1 MPDNN
6 LTNNIQHVRDGE
18 PVNSAVTSRATQ
30 QLQAAVRYLKDRLDA
45 AELGE
50 TLIKHDVTLA
60 PDVLVGSPVY
70 YRQNTQ
76 RYEAALADIEF
87 DAELGTLVAK
97 ESCNWVG
104 IVVSK
109 QNSTLGDIMLAGAKQ
124 VSLVNAVSGAV
135 LPGRY
140 FLSSTNPGKLT
151 REKPAI
157 AISVLV
163 VAGDGTVFIDRQRYD
178 FLEDHV
184 HYQFELDWRPAGE
197 IGQYFVADIENKVTV
212 EILNPDTSQSGWLPA
227 DHPIFNGT
235 APVGAAYG
243 YNMSQDAAVSRVW
256 PPVPLDSVSLTRFVG
271 DRVLDTFDGVGTTKV
286 LSMSELIVPRI
297 GNSSLI
303 KVTND
308 GIWWMLDRAG
318 YTPWPLTYHNLSLAD
333 SDSINYD
340 LEPNMV
346 LSFSKMSTLTDR
358 TVVTS
363 LIAPVGSAI
372 SVENCDGEPAS
383 TGALKVD
390 IDLDQL
396 IASDV
401 TDVAGHLV
409 FKELSV
415 ENQLVRGPVCEG
427 LIAGANIVLS
437 STHQDGSLHQGT
449 ITIDALSSLSSLE
462 LFPSIIRLSDLEED
476 FYQETPHVFFP
487 SNRASYVTLVF
498 AIPAVGIPSS
508 PRMQLRLVLLGRS
521 NGTIPNLPVKYRR
534 IARPS
539 IPTSLPLPAADTN
552 LTFNSSRVLTADQYA
567 ETTSAQFV
575 VAAGDTVLVRV
586 SRAASDGY
594 GGHIGMLRASA
605 IISQAS

>member
-1 MPDNN
+1 VPDNN

-104 IVVSK
+104 VVVSK

-124 VSLVNAVSGAV
+124 VSLSNAVSGAV

-197 IGQYFVADIENKVTV
+197 VGQYFIADVENESTV
-212 EILNPDTSQSGWLPA
+212 EIVNPDASLSGWLPA
-227 DHPIFNGT
+227 DHPVFNSS
-235 APVGAAYG
+235 APANAVFG
-243 YNMSQDAAVSRVW
+243 YNLSQDPAVSRVW
-256 PPVPLDSVSLTRFVG
+256 PPVPLDSVSLTRFSG
-271 DRVLDTFDGVGTTKV
+271 DRLLEIFAPSGNARGAV
-286 LSMSELIVPRI
+286 LSEVIIPRL

-303 KVTND
+303 SVTND
-308 GIWWMLDRAG
+308 GIWWMNNQAG
-318 YTPWPLTYHNLSLAD
+318 YTPWPVTYHNLSIND
-333 SDSINYD
+333 SDSIDYAV
-340 LEPNMV
+340 EPNMV

-363 LIAPVGSAI
+363 LIAPAGSAI

-401 TDVAGHLV
+401 TDVEGHLV

-415 ENQLVRGPVCEG
+415 DNQLVRGPVCEG
-427 LIAGANIVLS
+427 LVAGTNIILS
-437 STHQDGSLHQGT
+437 STHPDGSLHQGT
-449 ITIDALSSLSSLE
+449 VTINALSSLSSLE

-487 SNRASYVTLVF
+487 SNRASYVTFVF

-534 IARPS
+534 IARPTN
-539 IPTSLPLPAADTN
+539 PTALPLPAADAS

-567 ETTSAQFV
+567 ETTSAEFV

-594 GGHIGMLRASA
+594 SGHIGMLRASA